1 MTLRVIRN
9 LGNKGIDQ
17 QKSIRDLLCDYSTE
31 HDLSILALS
40 KILDIDRKTVK
51 GIMDGSITDYKIN
64 HVLKIM
70 NLFDLDSKD
79 FMQLYTSNM
88 SQEEVE
94 QVEKTKKIAFL
105 LNNFD
110 LEGLKKCNII
120 SSTTQYEDI
129 EKRLCEF
136 LDLRSIF
143 DYRGVKS
150 LSPLYSKSNYGK
162 NASKQE
168 KMLNFWLTCAQATFS
183 KINNPYQ
190 YNREFLV
197 EFLKQI
203 KKYTT
208 DPQNGFSLVLCVL
221 YRLGITVLVQSYL
234 TQTTAYGVSMLVNN
248 KPCVIITDLGKRYD
262 KLWHTLLHELYHIIN
277 DYEYIE
283 KINIH
288 ISDSE
293 TKDIFVSETDADQF
307 ASDVLLGPKTFAI
320 VEKII
325 QIPYKVDIV
334 AQKQGIHNSIIYGQY
349 LDRLSPN
356 KQKESFPIYSKYLLK
371 SNIALKNIIYK
382 PEDFRSLQEATA
394 TLQEFYNRKIS

>member
-1 MTLRVIRN
+1 
-9 LGNKGIDQ
+9 
-17 QKSIRDLLCDYSTE
+17 
-31 HDLSILALS
+31 
-40 KILDIDRKTVK
+40 
-51 GIMDGSITDYKIN
+51 
-64 HVLKIM
+64 
-70 NLFDLDSKD
+70 
-79 FMQLYTSNM
+79 
-88 SQEEVE
+88 
-94 QVEKTKKIAFL
+94 
-105 LNNFD
+105 
-110 LEGLKKCNII
+110 
-120 SSTTQYEDI
+120 
-129 EKRLCEF
+129 
-136 LDLRSIF
+136 
-143 DYRGVKS
+143 
-150 LSPLYSKSNYGK
+150 
-162 NASKQE
+162 
-168 KMLNFWLTCAQATFS
+168 
-183 KINNPYQ
+183 
-190 YNREFLV
+190 
-197 EFLKQI
+197 
-203 KKYTT
+203 
-208 DPQNGFSLVLCVL
+208 
-221 YRLGITVLVQSYL
+221 
-234 TQTTAYGVSMLVNN
+234 MLVNN

-334 AQKQGIHNSIIYGQY
+334 AKKQGIHNSIIYGQY